1 MSTTTIIN
9 KTRIKKYI
17 LACANE
23 QASSLS
29 KPPKDNKWDVDRAF
43 KLMSGK
49 KYTQVSQDLL
59 DELDRSIR
67 ELVKNRVQ
75 NGQQT
80 GKTVR

>member
-9 KTRIKKYI
+9 KTRIKRYI

-23 QASSLS
+23 HSVNTVQ
-29 KPPKDNKWDVDRAF
+29 PPADNKWNVDRAYR
-43 KLMSGK
+43 LMSGK
-49 KYTQVSQDLL
+49 KYTQVSQSLL

-67 ELVKNRVQ
+67 ELVKDRVQ
-75 NGQQT
+75 NGQQS